1 MDLNCIIPATDIDD
15 TGSGNLKVRSNNLRI
30 SNGGESKVNA
40 TFTPTVVDLYADNNV
55 RLTTSG
61 AGVTVT
67 GIITATTGHF
77 DSVTGPS
84 TITIDPATIG
94 DNTGTVVIKGDL
106 QVDGTT
112 TTVNSTTLTVT
123 DKNIEIA
130 KGAGND
136 AAVDGAGITVDST
149 QGDKTWNWVDSS
161 NAWTS
166 SEHIHVAAGKR
177 YGFADDHNTFIDGTG
192 NVAINLTTNGS
203 KRVSITEWI
212 SRYQNTMHGSTVM
225 LNCNYWRSS
234 YPTL

>member
-1 MDLNCIIPATDIDD
+1 MDDDKLQLGGTPGTVDGLELYHASNHSYIDD

-30 SNGGESKVNA
+30 SNGGESKVYA

-112 TTVNSTTLTVT
+112 TTVNSETLTVT

-130 KGAGND
+130 KGQGND
-136 AAVDGAGITVDST
+136 AAVDCLLY
-149 QGDKTWNWVDSS
+149 
-161 NAWTS
+161 TS
-166 SEHIHVAAGKR
+166 PSPR
-177 YGFADDHNTFIDGTG
+177 D
-192 NVAINLTTNGS
+192 
-203 KRVSITEWI
+203 
-212 SRYQNTMHGSTVM
+212 
-225 LNCNYWRSS
+225 
-234 YPTL
+234 